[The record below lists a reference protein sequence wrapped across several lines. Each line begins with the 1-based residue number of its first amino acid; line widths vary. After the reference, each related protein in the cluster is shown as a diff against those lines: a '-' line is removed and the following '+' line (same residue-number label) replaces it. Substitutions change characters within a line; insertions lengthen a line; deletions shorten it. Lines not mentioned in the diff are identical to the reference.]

1 MYFIPG
7 LGGFVTP
14 KRLRLFFFFFFFIQV
29 ECVLAG
35 VQ

>member
-7 LGGFVTP
+7 LGGFVTL
-14 KRLRLFFFFFFFIQV
+14 KQLRLIFLQV